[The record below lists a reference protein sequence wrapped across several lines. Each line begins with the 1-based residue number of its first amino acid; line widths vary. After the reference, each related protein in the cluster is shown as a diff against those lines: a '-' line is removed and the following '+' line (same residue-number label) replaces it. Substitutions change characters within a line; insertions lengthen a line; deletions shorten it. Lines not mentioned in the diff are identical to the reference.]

1 MSRRPNVGRA
11 GTRTGRNSNAFCY
24 FSHKIYRG
32 LLILFIW
39 QSRIKSIGA
48 DNLRWKGVTMQKN
61 ALVKEKIYK
70 TFVLEDNAIPT
81 EATLCR
87 LYNTSRT
94 TVRRALE
101 SLAAEGKVQKIKG
114 KGFINI
120 GMSQV
125 ISNMNTEG
133 LYNDNLRLGNIT
145 KSQVISK
152 NILAADELLA
162 SKLDVA
168 VGTALFHMIRLRFVN
183 DRKFSITENYIPLY
197 LAPEIEAVDFNE
209 VSLWEY
215 LKSINIFATL
225 KKQTVFIRHA
235 LETEQ
240 FYLNISDHDPVM
252 VVQNTGYDNKVPV
265 DYSIITANAYY
276 IKLNYT
282 MQ

>member
-1 MSRRPNVGRA
+1 
-11 GTRTGRNSNAFCY
+11 
-24 FSHKIYRG
+24 
-32 LLILFIW
+32 
-39 QSRIKSIGA
+39 
-48 DNLRWKGVTMQKN
+48 MQKN

-101 SLAAEGKVQKIKG
+101 SLAQEGKVQKIKG
-114 KGFINI
+114 KGFINV
-120 GMSQV
+120 GTSQF
-125 ISNMNTEG
+125 ISSTNTEG

-145 KSQVISK
+145 KSQVISR
-152 NILAADELLA
+152 NIVSADELLA
-162 SKLDVA
+162 SKLDVS
-168 VGTALFHMIRLRFVN
+168 VGTTLFHMIRLRFVN
-183 DRKFSITENYIPLY
+183 DRRFSITENYIPLH
-197 LAPEIEAVDFNE
+197 LASEIESIDFTA

-240 FYLNISDHDPVM
+240 FYLSISENDPVM

-265 DYSIITANAYY
+265 DYSIVTANAYY